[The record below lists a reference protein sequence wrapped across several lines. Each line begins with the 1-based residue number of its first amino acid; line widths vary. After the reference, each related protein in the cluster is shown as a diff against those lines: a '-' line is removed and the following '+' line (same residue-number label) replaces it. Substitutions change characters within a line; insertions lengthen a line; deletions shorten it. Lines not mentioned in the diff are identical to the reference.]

1 MAMTHTLV
9 SFLNVTYKQL
19 QGCVH
24 VNSTN
29 FYFFIMKSHSSV
41 CIGVLGSVKAHVFMC
56 FTNTLFLL
64 PFILLSLSPLSAL
77 WIPYDIIIFYYDN
90 LKNVEM

>member
-24 VNSTN
+24 VNLTN
-29 FYFFIMKSHSSV
+29 F
-41 CIGVLGSVKAHVFMC
+41 
-56 FTNTLFLL
+56 
-64 PFILLSLSPLSAL
+64 
-77 WIPYDIIIFYYDN
+77 
-90 LKNVEM
+90 